1 MNIKTKFAAFAIAAT
16 VIVPSAAQAHD
27 DGKAAVLDARGN
39 AVRTLNGDCVVH
51 NFLAADNGNICS
63 GSSSTEEITVID
75 EIVIPNVVYFDLGSS
90 RLNSRGQKVIDE
102 VAKGLKQL
110 GTYNVSL
117 SGHTDTSAGS
127 AFNQRLSEKR
137 AATVKSA
144 LAARGVSSGAIST
157 EALGEGSNAVPT
169 ADGVI
174 EALNRRV
181 EISIT
186 K

>member
-1 MNIKTKFAAFAIAAT
+1 MKIKFKIAALAVAAT
-16 VIVPSAAQAHD
+16 VVVPSMANAHD
-27 DGKAAVLDARGN
+27 NDKSIVLDARGN
-39 AVRTLNGDCVVH
+39 AVTTLNGDCVVH
-51 NFLAADNGNICS
+51 NFIDEGKGSICNAS
-63 GSSSTEEITVID
+63 KSVEEITIID
-75 EIVIPNVVYFDLGSS
+75 EVVIPNVVYFNLGSS
-90 RLNSRGQKVIDE
+90 SLNSRGQKVIDE

-144 LAARGVSSGAIST
+144 LAARGISAGAVST

-169 ADGVI
+169 ADGVV